1 MKFEGLT
8 NESYVTKLFYNP
20 KISETGFHDSREL
33 NSYRFEDHYVFENI
47 QIFNFKEYDSVFPWT
62 DPQI

>member
-1 MKFEGLT
+1 M
-8 NESYVTKLFYNP
+8 TKLFYNP

-47 QIFNFKEYDSVFPWT
+47 QIFNFKEYDSVFPWA